1 MDQVPEPIVAEGRA
15 GPGAEPQASLPGD
28 GLVVDGLVVDGI
40 LPDVSA
46 ANGVL
51 PDMAAAEGILPD
63 VAAADGMI
71 PDVGAPDG
79 VPLASLPE
87 GERRRRLVAETARF
101 TSAFLRWME
110 SRACGGLSY
119 ARLRLLQALHC
130 GGPAIMRDLGVQL
143 GVSPR
148 NMTAL
153 VDAMEDAQL
162 VVRRPHP
169 TDRRATLVELSPAG
183 AREAEQALEP
193 RLDAMAELFEDF
205 SPAEQQAFADAL
217 VRLGQAIAARQDA
230 C

>member
-1 MDQVPEPIVAEGRA
+1 MGVDQVPEPIVAGGCAGEGPEP
-15 GPGAEPQASLPGD
+15 PGGLPGG
-28 GLVVDGLVVDGI
+28 GLG
-40 LPDVSA
+40 PA
-46 ANGVL
+46 GVL
-51 PDMAAAEGILPD
+51 AGRRT
-63 VAAADGMI
+63 
-71 PDVGAPDG
+71 PDG
-79 VPLASLPE
+79 VSLAGLPE
-87 GERRRRLVAETARF
+87 AERRRRLVAETARF
-101 TSAFLRWME
+101 TSAFMRWME
-110 SRACGGLSY
+110 GRACGGLSY

-148 NMTAL
+148 NMTAM

-193 RLDAMAELFEDF
+193 RLDAMAELFEEF
-205 SPAEQQAFADAL
+205 SAAEQQAFADAL
-217 VRLGQAIAARQDA
+217 IRLGQAIQARQDA

>member
-1 MDQVPEPIVAEGRA
+1 VGVDQVPEPIVAESWA
-15 GPGAEPQASLPGD
+15 GPGPEPLESLPED
-28 GLVVDGLVVDGI
+28 GLGI
-40 LPDVSA
+40 PGA
-46 ANGVL
+46 
-51 PDMAAAEGILPD
+51 
-63 VAAADGMI
+63 
-71 PDVGAPDG
+71 GAPDG
-79 VPLASLPE
+79 LSLAGLPE
-87 GERRRRLVAETARF
+87 AERRRRLVAETARF
-101 TSAFLRWME
+101 TSAFVRWME

-148 NMTAL
+148 NMTAM

-183 AREAEQALEP
+183 VREAEQALEP

-205 SPAEQQAFADAL
+205 SPAEQQAFVDVL
-217 VRLGQAIAARQDA
+217 VRLGRAIQDRQDA

>member
-1 MDQVPEPIVAEGRA
+1 VSLA
-15 GPGAEPQASLPGD
+15 G
-28 GLVVDGLVVDGI
+28 
-40 LPDVSA
+40 
-46 ANGVL
+46 
-51 PDMAAAEGILPD
+51 
-63 VAAADGMI
+63 
-71 PDVGAPDG
+71 
-79 VPLASLPE
+79 LPE
-87 GERRRRLVAETARF
+87 RERRRRLVAETARF
-101 TSAFLRWME
+101 TSAFVRWME

-205 SPAEQQAFADAL
+205 STAEQQAFADAL
-217 VRLGQAIAARQDA
+217 ARLGQAIQARQDP